1 MSKLLTP
8 GHCRIAIQICAMTA
22 VAALMSGCSADSS
35 RFGDAFGNPFATG
48 SVQKPKKVAHTTS
61 NVGTGRTPPVTAS
74 ALPPRNGQLASAA
87 PVRAAPLAVS
97 HETTGSIGPAH
108 AVPGAS
114 FGGWTGQGGASV
126 QVGQGDTAAKLAER
140 YGVPLNVLLQV
151 NGLHAA
157 ADVQPGGTI
166 VVPIYNAVAT
176 GPGSARVAQAAPV
189 RSEPIEP
196 DEPVRAAPAHAA
208 KPEVARA
215 EPAEPAHRAP
225 SLPFRV
231 ADKPQTLAE
240 RNAEAQRIVA
250 TQRAADRAAAEKAS
264 AEKAAAAE
272 KASAERIAAAQKA
285 SAAEKAA
292 EMDRVAAIRKAAAA
306 EKVAE
311 AEKAKLAKAETA
323 HKVAGKDAASRAEAQ
338 KAALAEKQAAAQKL
352 SADHEAAKAKAEAQ
366 KSAAA
371 AAKAAKLAAATP
383 AKAAPVPAKPEQ
395 VAAVEKKVVDT
406 TTTASVPPAATPAAA
421 AATPVASAE
430 STGPEFR
437 WPAHGRIIQG
447 FKGGTGGN
455 DGINIAVPEGTAVK
469 AAEGGVVAYAGSEL
483 KGYGNLVLIRHPNG
497 YVTAYA
503 NNGEIDVKRG
513 ETVKR
518 GQMIAK
524 SGQSGNVSSP
534 QLHFEVRK
542 GSTPIDPTGFLA
554 GT

>member
-8 GHCRIAIQICAMTA
+8 GHRRIAIQICAMTA
-22 VAALMSGCSADSS
+22 VAALMSGCSADSN

-48 SVQKPKKVAHTTS
+48 SVQKPKKVAHAS
-61 NVGTGRTPPVTAS
+61 QPLGTGRTPPVMTS
-74 ALPPRNGQLASAA
+74 ALPPRGQVASVAPPRAA
-87 PVRAAPLAVS
+87 PVAVS
-97 HETTGSIGPAH
+97 HETTGSIGPARS
-108 AVPGAS
+108 VPGAS

-126 QVGQGDTAAKLAER
+126 QVGQGDTAGKLAER

-151 NGLHAA
+151 NGLHSASE
-157 ADVQPGGTI
+157 VQPGGTI

-176 GPGSARVAQAAPV
+176 APGAARVAQAPM

-196 DEPVRAAPAHAA
+196 AEPVRVAPQRAARV
-208 KPEVARA
+208 E
-215 EPAEPAHRAP
+215 EPAEPVRKP
-225 SLPFRV
+225 GLPFKV

-250 TQRAADRAAAEKAS
+250 TQRAADKAAAEKAAMAERATVAQKAAE
-264 AEKAAAAE
+264 AEK
-272 KASAERIAAAQKA
+272 IAAA
-285 SAAEKAA
+285 
-292 EMDRVAAIRKAAAA
+292 RKAAAA
-306 EKVAE
+306 EKLAE
-311 AEKAKLAKAETA
+311 AEKAKLAKAEA
-323 HKVAGKDAASRAEAQ
+323 GHKVAAKDPASRVEAQ
-338 KAALAEKQAAAQKL
+338 KAAAAEKAAAAQKL
-352 SADHEAAKAKAEAQ
+352 AAEHEAAKAKAEAV
-366 KSAAA
+366 KAAAA

-383 AKAAPVPAKPEQ
+383 AKPAPAAKTAPAAKPEQ
-395 VAAVEKKVVDT
+395 VAAVEKKAVDP
-406 TTTASVPPAATPAAA
+406 TTTASVPAAAPAAA
-421 AATPVASAE
+421 PSAAPAPAVTADAGG
-430 STGPEFR
+430 GPEFR
-437 WPAHGRIIQG
+437 WPARGRIIQG
-447 FKGGTGGN
+447 FKGGSGGN

-469 AAEGGVVAYAGSEL
+469 AAEGGVVAYAGNEL

>member
-48 SVQKPKKVAHTTS
+48 SVQKPKKVVHTS
-61 NVGTGRTPPVTAS
+61 GSAGTGRTPPVTAS
-74 ALPPRNGQLASAA
+74 ALPPRTAQLASAA
-87 PVRAAPLAVS
+87 PARSAPLAVS

-151 NGLHAA
+151 NGLRSAA
-157 ADVQPGGTI
+157 EVQPGGTI

-176 GPGSARVAQAAPV
+176 GPGTARVAQAAPV
-189 RSEPIEP
+189 RSEPVEP
-196 DEPVRAAPAHAA
+196 AEPARVAPTHVAR
-208 KPEVARA
+208 PEVARAA
-215 EPAEPAHRAP
+215 EPAEPARKAAT
-225 SLPFRV
+225 LPFKV
-231 ADKPQTLAE
+231 AEKPQTLAE

-250 TQRAADRAAAEKAS
+250 TQRAADRVAAEKTSAAEKAS
-264 AEKAAAAE
+264 A
-272 KASAERIAAAQKA
+272 SQ
-285 SAAEKAA
+285 KAA
-292 EMDRVAAIRKAAAA
+292 EMDRVAALRKAAAA

-311 AEKAKLAKAETA
+311 AERAKLAKAEA
-323 HKVAGKDAASRAEAQ
+323 VHRVAGRDAASRAETQ
-338 KAALAEKQAAAQKL
+338 KAALAERQAAAQKL
-352 SADHEAAKAKAEAQ
+352 VADREAAKAKAEAV

-371 AAKAAKLAAATP
+371 AAKAARLAAATP
-383 AKAAPVPAKPEQ
+383 AKAAPAPAPAKPEQ
-395 VAAVEKKVVDT
+395 LVAVEKKAVDT
-406 TTTASVPPAATPAAA
+406 TTTASVPAAPAAA
-421 AATPVASAE
+421 PAAGAE
-430 STGPEFR
+430 ATGPEFR